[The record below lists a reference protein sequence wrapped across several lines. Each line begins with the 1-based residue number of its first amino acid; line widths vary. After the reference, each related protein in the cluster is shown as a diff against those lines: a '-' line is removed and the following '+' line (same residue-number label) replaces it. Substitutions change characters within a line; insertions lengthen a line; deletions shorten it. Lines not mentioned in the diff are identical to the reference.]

1 MRVKIGV
8 SALVSINSGFKG
20 ESQITIISRA
30 EWGAR
35 PPRSRASMTLPVPYV
50 IIHHSYEP
58 DVCFNR
64 SQCEKYVQGI
74 QNFHMDTRGW
84 DDIGYNFLVGGN
96 GDVFEGRGWDTRGAH
111 NFHMDTRG
119 WDDIGYNFLVGG
131 NGDVFEGRGW
141 DTRGAHAGSMWNGQS
156 IGICFIGNFTD
167 KLPPEKAIMAGKML
181 IQLSVE
187 RNKLMSNYTLYGHRQ
202 VLPRTCPGEEF
213 YKIVTEWKHWRLHM
227 DTQGWDDIG
236 YNFLVGGNGDVFE
249 GRGWDTKGAHAGA
262 KWNGRSIGICFIGNF
277 TDKLPPEKAITAG
290 KMLIQ
295 LSVER
300 NKLMSNYTLYGHR
313 QVLPRTCPGEEFYK
327 IVTEWKHWMPGNYTT
342 TSS

>member
-1 MRVKIGV
+1 MDVETEKLGTAKILGKKRMKRYVLVGQVAAVV
-8 SALVSINSGFKG
+8 SAMLLMGVVLMVYFVKTTTSG

-111 NFHMDTRG
+111 AGSMYRGESQITIISRAEWGARPPRSRASMTLPVPYVIIHHSYEPDVCFNRSQCEKYVQGIQNFHMDTRG

-156 IGICFIGNFTD
+156 IAMMNQTGVSTG
-167 KLPPEKAIMAGKML
+167 P
-181 IQLSVE
+181 SVK
-187 RNKLMSNYTLYGHRQ
+187 RVY
-202 VLPRTCPGEEF
+202 V
-213 YKIVTEWKHWRLHM
+213 
-227 DTQGWDDIG
+227 G
-236 YNFLVGGNGDVFE
+236 Y
-249 GRGWDTKGAHAGA
+249 
-262 KWNGRSIGICFIGNF
+262 
-277 TDKLPPEKAITAG
+277 
-290 KMLIQ
+290 
-295 LSVER
+295 R